1 MDHPLY
7 GAALYLNPRKFFEIQ
22 KKGDD
27 RTVAELRSCFNDVL
41 TRMDPNEK
49 FGARLMSMQCFMRTN
64 EGLSFQ
70 T

>member
-7 GAALYLNPRKFFEIQ
+7 GAALYLNPEKIFEIQ

-27 RTVAELRSCFNDVL
+27 RTVAELMSCFNDML
-41 TRMDPNEK
+41 ARMEPMKK
-49 FGARLMSMQCFMRTN
+49 FGPRLMSMQCFMRTN